1 MEDLHGKTAVITGAG
16 QGIGRGI
23 AIAYGRAGMNV
34 VVVSRTKA
42 KVDSVVAE
50 VVKEGGKAAGISCDV
65 GLRAQVFGAI
75 EEAANLFGTVDVLL
89 NNAQSYAKP
98 GKPPEEWNQP
108 LEIFD
113 EEDWDAVY
121 RTGLM
126 ATLWGMKAAFPYM
139 KGRGGKIINFGSTA
153 GQTGGVGLAA
163 YSTFKE
169 GIRGLTRTAARE
181 WGKYKINVNVI
192 NPMIRTETVD
202 AMEKERPDL
211 VEQLVDL
218 KNVPLRRWGNPIADA
233 GGLAL
238 FLASNASDY
247 ITGMTFMLDGG
258 NVLLP

>member
-1 MEDLHGKTAVITGAG
+1 V
-16 QGIGRGI
+16 GRGI
-23 AIAYGRAGMNV
+23 AIAYGRAGINV
-34 VVVSRTKA
+34 CVVSRTKS
-42 KVDSVVAE
+42 KVDSVVDE
-50 VVKEGGKAAGISCDV
+50 ITREGGSAFGISCDV
-65 GLRAQVFGAI
+65 GVREQVFDAVDQ
-75 EEAANLFGTVDVLL
+75 AAKRFGTVDILL

-113 EEDWDAVY
+113 EEDWDVVY

-139 KGRGGKIINFGSTA
+139 KDRGGKIINFGSTA
-153 GQTGGVGLAA
+153 GQTGGAGLAA

-181 WGKYKINVNVI
+181 WGPYKITVNVV

-202 AMEKERPDL
+202 AMERERPDL

-218 KNVPLRRWGNPIADA
+218 KSVPLRRWGDPIADG

-238 FLASNASDY
+238 FLASSASDY
-247 ITGMTFMLDGG
+247 LTGMTFMLNGG